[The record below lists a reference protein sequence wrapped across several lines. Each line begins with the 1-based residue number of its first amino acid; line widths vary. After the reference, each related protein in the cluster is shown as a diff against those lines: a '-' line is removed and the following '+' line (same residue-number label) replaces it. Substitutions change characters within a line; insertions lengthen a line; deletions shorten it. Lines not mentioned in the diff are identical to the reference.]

1 VFFTG
6 KLKSLRNQIT
16 SGKNNIRNQITSGK
30 NHKCHAY
37 LSFENKRIKAITL
50 SGRLKP
56 ELIKME
62 YEMNILNKNYD
73 Q

>member
-16 SGKNNIRNQITSGK
+16 SGKNNIRNQITD
-30 NHKCHAY
+30 HKCHAY